1 MKNLFKRTTIKHEV
15 LEKIREVNSR
25 EISFDTKR
33 YVVSAWLENYY
44 KAGDGRKKDS
54 KELIQRLSEIEKDHG
69 FKEMLWAALLGA
81 LFALF
86 TEGVI
91 LLSKNTAIV
100 PELGWLII
108 VVLGIFI
115 VVVALLALLV
125 LLGIAAVA
133 KDYYSVNEYDQM
145 HLESEEK
152 ELIEGILKE
161 RFEKTRAAYA
171 VRKVHVR
178 KEPPTNDQKIE
189 LIKVY
194 HEEWQFRQGHV
205 WEKFVL
211 FVVVIFFASTMPIT
225 VGFFPGVEIPEKLS
239 LYWFPVLGIILTF
252 FFLASNLAD
261 AARMSTLDTLIR
273 KIVGDVYPAKYNK
286 KGLDP
291 LLGKNK
297 NRWNPFNMRMSVWFP
312 ILVAVVE
319 IAIAVGVIV
328 LIHNGGL

>member
-1 MKNLFKRTTIKHEV
+1 MKKLFKGTTINDEV
-15 LEKIREVNSR
+15 LEKIGEVNGK
-25 EISFDTKR
+25 EISLDEKR
-33 YVVSAWLENYY
+33 CLVLEWLENYY
-44 KAGDGRKKDS
+44 KTGDGRKKNS
-54 KELIQRLSEIEKDHG
+54 EELIQRLSEIEKDCG
-69 FKEMLWAALLGA
+69 FKEMIWAAILGVLFVLLTEGLFLLGRNIA
-81 LFALF
+81 MAMNLGQLTILTLIAFIF
-86 TEGVI
+86 VI
-91 LLSKNTAIV
+91 I
-100 PELGWLII
+100 
-108 VVLGIFI
+108 
-115 VVVALLALLV
+115 LV
-125 LLGIAAVA
+125 LSLFWGIKTIAE
-133 KDYYSVNEYDQM
+133 DYYELNEYEQM
-145 HLESEEK
+145 HLEKEEK

-161 RFEKTRAAYA
+161 RFGKVRDACTEK
-171 VRKVHVR
+171 KVHIQ
-178 KEPPTNDQKIE
+178 KESPTNDQKIE

-205 WEKFVL
+205 WKKFVL

-225 VGFFPGVEIPEKLS
+225 VGLFPGLEIPEKLS

-312 ILVAVVE
+312 FLVAVVE

>member
-33 YVVSAWLENYY
+33 HVVSAWLENYY
-44 KAGDGRKKDS
+44 KAEDGRKKDS
-54 KELIQRLSEIEKDHG
+54 KELIQRLSEIEKDRG
-69 FKEMLWAALLGA
+69 FNEMIWAAFVGFLFSAVLQLIMNPTSLGVYFLA
-81 LFALF
+81 V
-86 TEGVI
+86 VI
-91 LLSKNTAIV
+91 LAIV
-100 PELGWLII
+100 FLVWGIIKVSNAYSEL
-108 VVLGIFI
+108 
-115 VVVALLALLV
+115 
-125 LLGIAAVA
+125 
-133 KDYYSVNEYDQM
+133 NEYDQM
-145 HLESEEK
+145 HLENEEK
-152 ELIEGILKE
+152 ELIEDILKE
-161 RFEKTRAAYA
+161 RFEKARAAYA
-171 VRKVHVR
+171 VKKVRVR

-205 WEKFVL
+205 WKKFVL

-225 VGFFPGVEIPEKLS
+225 VGLFPGLEIPEKLS

-297 NRWNPFNMRMSVWFP
+297 KRWNPFNMRMSVWFP

>member
-25 EISFDTKR
+25 ESSSDTKR
-33 YVVSAWLENYY
+33 YIVSAWLENYY
-44 KAGDGRKKDS
+44 KAEAGRKKDS
-54 KELIQRLSEIEKDHG
+54 KELIQRLSEIEKDRG
-69 FKEMLWAALLGA
+69 FNEMIWAAFVGFLFSAVLQLITNPTSLGVYFLA
-81 LFALF
+81 V
-86 TEGVI
+86 VI
-91 LLSKNTAIV
+91 LAIV
-100 PELGWLII
+100 FLVWGIIKVSNAYSEL
-108 VVLGIFI
+108 
-115 VVVALLALLV
+115 
-125 LLGIAAVA
+125 
-133 KDYYSVNEYDQM
+133 NEYGQM
-145 HLESEEK
+145 HLENEEK
-152 ELIEGILKE
+152 ELIEDILKE
-161 RFEKTRAAYA
+161 RFEKARAAYA
-171 VRKVHVR
+171 VKKVRVR

-205 WEKFVL
+205 WKKFVL

-225 VGFFPGVEIPEKLS
+225 VGLFPGLEIPEKLS

>member
-25 EISFDTKR
+25 ESSSDTKR
-33 YVVSAWLENYY
+33 YIVSAWLENYY
-44 KAGDGRKKDS
+44 KAEAGRKKDS
-54 KELIQRLSEIEKDHG
+54 KELIQRLSEIEKDRG
-69 FKEMLWAALLGA
+69 FNEMIWAAFVGFLFSAVLQLITNPTSLGVYFLA
-81 LFALF
+81 V
-86 TEGVI
+86 VI
-91 LLSKNTAIV
+91 LAIV
-100 PELGWLII
+100 FLVWGIIKVSNAYSEL
-108 VVLGIFI
+108 
-115 VVVALLALLV
+115 
-125 LLGIAAVA
+125 
-133 KDYYSVNEYDQM
+133 NEYDQM
-145 HLESEEK
+145 HLENEEK
-152 ELIEGILKE
+152 ELIEDILKE
-161 RFEKTRAAYA
+161 RFEKARAAYA
-171 VRKVHVR
+171 VKKVRVR

-205 WEKFVL
+205 WKKFVL

-225 VGFFPGVEIPEKLS
+225 VGLFPGLEIPEKLS

>member
-25 EISFDTKR
+25 ESSSDTKR
-33 YVVSAWLENYY
+33 YIVSAWLENYY
-44 KAGDGRKKDS
+44 KAEAGRKKDS
-54 KELIQRLSEIEKDHG
+54 KELIQRLSEIEKDRG
-69 FKEMLWAALLGA
+69 FNEMIWAAFVGFLFSAVLQLITNPTSLGVYFPA
-81 LFALF
+81 V
-86 TEGVI
+86 VI
-91 LLSKNTAIV
+91 LAIV
-100 PELGWLII
+100 FLVWGIIKVSNAYSEL
-108 VVLGIFI
+108 
-115 VVVALLALLV
+115 
-125 LLGIAAVA
+125 
-133 KDYYSVNEYDQM
+133 NEYDQM
-145 HLESEEK
+145 HLENEEK
-152 ELIEGILKE
+152 ELIEDILKE
-161 RFEKTRAAYA
+161 RFEKARAAYA
-171 VRKVHVR
+171 VKKVRVR
-178 KEPPTNDQKIE
+178 KETPTNDQKIE

-205 WEKFVL
+205 WKKFVL

-225 VGFFPGVEIPEKLS
+225 VGLFPGLEIPEKLS
-239 LYWFPVLGIILTF
+239 LYWFPILGIVLTF

>member
-33 YVVSAWLENYY
+33 HVVSAWLENYY
-44 KAGDGRKKDS
+44 KAEDGRKKDS
-54 KELIQRLSEIEKDHG
+54 KELIQRLSEIEKDRG
-69 FKEMLWAALLGA
+69 FNEIIWAAFVGFLFSAVLQLITNPTSLGVYFLA
-81 LFALF
+81 V
-86 TEGVI
+86 VI
-91 LLSKNTAIV
+91 LAIV
-100 PELGWLII
+100 FLVWGIIKVSNAYSEL
-108 VVLGIFI
+108 
-115 VVVALLALLV
+115 
-125 LLGIAAVA
+125 
-133 KDYYSVNEYDQM
+133 NEYDQM
-145 HLESEEK
+145 HLENEEK
-152 ELIEGILKE
+152 ELIEDILKE
-161 RFEKTRAAYA
+161 RFEKARAAYA
-171 VRKVHVR
+171 VKKVRVR

-205 WEKFVL
+205 WKKFVL

-225 VGFFPGVEIPEKLS
+225 VGLFPGLEIPEKLS

-273 KIVGDVYPAKYNK
+273 KIVGDVYSAKYNK